1 MSKSP
6 NGTSSSKTVS
16 YGWFVKD
23 HMHLSEPFSNF
34 FFPSPCFVPLWICVP
49 SAQSCSKTLWCLW
62 IRSHVFHLPSTS
74 RCQRQAVP
82 LPQRRR
88 GFRHPSKGKIGF
100 WVAVTAHRP
109 RLFCSQCSAST
120 GQGLRAEQRFELSA
134 PKHSRR
140 THLSKTSVLG
150 QQNEV
155 FQEFQIGHLNGSQKH
170 FNQINQS
177 RATCKNWDS
186 HFSIF

>member
-1 MSKSP
+1 
-6 NGTSSSKTVS
+6 
-16 YGWFVKD
+16 
-23 HMHLSEPFSNF
+23 MHLSEPFSNF
-34 FFPSPCFVPLWICVP
+34 FSLPLVLYLYESVSQVLRAAAKHFGACGYAHTFSICP
-49 SAQSCSKTLWCLW
+49 PPPAAK
-62 IRSHVFHLPSTS
+62 
-74 RCQRQAVP
+74 VP

-88 GFRHPSKGKIGF
+88 GFRHLSEGKIGF

-120 GQGLRAEQRFELSA
+120 GQGLRAEQRFELSI

-140 THLSKTSVLG
+140 THLSKTSVLS
-150 QQNEV
+150 QQNKV